1 MFTALTAVVN
11 QYIKTSSGSKPSIEL
26 VQFARAYTKIFIA
39 MNIASASQLTAIL
52 STNCA
57 LICAL

>member
-1 MFTALTAVVN
+1 MFTALTAVVS
-11 QYIKTSSGSKPSIEL
+11 QYIKSTSGKPSLEL